1 MSRMHPGVPTVLAW
15 LVLQVSGAAQQAAPD
30 ASLRRAT
37 IIRVIDA
44 AGRPIAD
51 ATVTCTGTVLH
62 AEPWAAAADVV
73 TAATDARGHARAA
86 LIPGLGYH
94 GWALGPAAADGKR
107 WSSAPNA
114 WFGAG
119 GVVELFA
126 DCELSPRA
134 VTITGLE
141 PWREFAP
148 QLVVTTTLPG
158 FAALPL
164 VPAADGHADLPL
176 LPPGQQW
183 LQLRSGSGELLWRTP
198 LQAGPVAVPTP
209 LRVPLRA
216 EDKDGK
222 PLAGVTVRLRDPK
235 TQFVPCDAPLP
246 VAPWTGSRR
255 IGITGADGR
264 LEATVPAD
272 WNPSVGQQA
281 DLLFEF
287 DLPGHVRTS
296 SGALASNWF
305 VADRQTERQGPD
317 VVGVL
322 LPAVPLRGRLNAA
335 VPAGTRLELRAT
347 ARLMTSDSGYILD
360 PRSYRTTVGA
370 DGAFEFA
377 GVPEFLH
384 DNHLVLL
391 PPAGAPLLAALA
403 LPQIAAAPE
412 RLVPEVVDVAG
423 ALRLRL
429 RVLDA
434 RSGPA
439 IGVTGYLQPVLA
451 DTRLV
456 RQGAT
461 RFFVEPSGIADLV
474 LTPGRW
480 ALFVANDSGH
490 AAAVIETTET
500 AAEFEMRMNDALLW
514 QIHAR
519 DAGGQPVAGA
529 SLAVA
534 SVSFPV
540 TKDPDLVALQV
551 PQIAWLRHYLGRGRT
566 GADGELR
573 LPFPDIG
580 ATVTACVQLGNRQS
594 ERFKMTA
601 AIRERDVRLP

>member
-1 MSRMHPGVPTVLAW
+1 MHPTIPAALALASTVMA
-15 LVLQVSGAAQQAAPD
+15 GIAQQSATDVPA
-30 ASLRRAT
+30 RRAT
-37 IIRVIDA
+37 VLRVVDV

-62 AEPWAAAADVV
+62 AEPWSDKADVV
-73 TAATDARGHARAA
+73 TATTDARGLARAA

-107 WSSAPNA
+107 LSSTPNA

-119 GVVELFA
+119 GVVNVLA
-126 DCELSPRA
+126 DVDLSPRD
-134 VTITGLE
+134 VVISGLE

-148 QLVVTTTLPG
+148 RIVVTTVLPG
-158 FAALPL
+158 QAAVPL
-164 VPAADGHADLPL
+164 VVGADGHASVPA

-183 LQLRSGSGELLWRTP
+183 LQMRAANGELLWRTP
-198 LQAGPVAVPTP
+198 LQAGPVAVPPP
-209 LRVPLRA
+209 LRVSLRA
-216 EDKDGK
+216 EDKDGQ

-235 TQFVPCDAPLP
+235 TQFVAFDAPLP
-246 VAPWTGSRR
+246 VAPWTGARL
-255 IGITGADGR
+255 IGVTAADGR
-264 LEATVPAD
+264 LEAIVPAD
-272 WNPSVGQQA
+272 WNPFVGQQG

-287 DLPGHVRTS
+287 DLPGHVRAL
-296 SGALASNWF
+296 SGAFASNWF
-305 VADRQTERQGPD
+305 VADRQIERQGPD
-317 VVGVL
+317 VIVGVL
-322 LPAVPLRGRLNAA
+322 HPDVPIRGKVNGAVAP
-335 VPAGTRLELRAT
+335 GTRLELRTT
-347 ARLMTSDSGYILD
+347 AKLVTGDAGYILD
-360 PRSYRTTVGA
+360 PRAYQTTIGA

-384 DNHLVLL
+384 DSRLMLL
-391 PPAGAPLLAALA
+391 PSAGAPLADALA
-403 LPQIAAAPE
+403 LPLVSATPE
-412 RLVPEVVDVAG
+412 RMVHEVVDVGA

-439 IGVTGYLQPVLA
+439 IGVTGYVQAVHA

-461 RFFVEPSGIADLV
+461 RFFVDPSGVADLG

-490 AAAVIETTET
+490 AAAVIDTTDT
-500 AAEFEMRMNDALLW
+500 ASELEMRMSDAMLW
-514 QIHAR
+514 QLR
-519 DAGGQPVAGA
+519 VCDADGQPVVGAG
-529 SLAVA
+529 LAVA

-566 GADGELR
+566 GLDGELR

-580 ATVTACVQLGNRQS
+580 ATVTASAQLGERQS

-601 AIRERDVRLP
+601 ALREREVRLR